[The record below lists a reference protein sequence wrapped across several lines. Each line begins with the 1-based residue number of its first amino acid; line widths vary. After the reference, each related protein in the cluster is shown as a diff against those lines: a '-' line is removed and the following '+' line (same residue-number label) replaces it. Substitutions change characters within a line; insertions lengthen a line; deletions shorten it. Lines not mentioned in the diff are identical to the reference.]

1 MKKQMRL
8 YDIYQAIVDHKHND
22 IEYIRSYT
30 LIKDARNPYYYRL
43 NVYFT
48 DNSCATYTLCTY
60 EDKKEAVKAV
70 NNITKN
76 MREEA
81 RHVAI

>member
-30 LIKDARNPYYYRL
+30 LTKDVKNVRYML
-43 NVYFT
+43 TVYFT

-60 EDKKEAVKAV
+60 DDKKEAVKAV

-81 RHVAI
+81 RRVAI

>member
-30 LIKDARNPYYYRL
+30 LTKDVKNLYYRL

-60 EDKKEAVKAV
+60 ADKKEAVKAV
-70 NNITKN
+70 NNITKS

-81 RHVAI
+81 QYVAI

>member
-30 LIKDARNPYYYRL
+30 LTKDENLYRL

-60 EDKKEAVKAV
+60 DDKKAAVKAV

-81 RHVAI
+81 QYVAI

>member
-30 LIKDARNPYYYRL
+30 LTKDVKNTYYRL
-43 NVYFT
+43 TVYFT
-48 DNSCATYTLCTY
+48 DNSCVTYALCTY
-60 EDKKEAVKAV
+60 DDKKEAVKAV

>member
-30 LIKDARNPYYYRL
+30 LTKDVKNLYYRL

-60 EDKKEAVKAV
+60 DDKKAAVKAV
-70 NNITKN
+70 NNITKS

-81 RHVAI
+81 QYVAI

>member
-30 LIKDARNPYYYRL
+30 LTKDVNLYRL
-43 NVYFT
+43 NVCFT

-70 NNITKN
+70 NNITKS

-81 RHVAI
+81 QHVAI

>member
-30 LIKDARNPYYYRL
+30 LTKDVKNVYYRL
-43 NVYFT
+43 TVYFT
-48 DNSCATYTLCTY
+48 DNSCVTYALCTY
-60 EDKKEAVKAV
+60 DDKKEAVKAV